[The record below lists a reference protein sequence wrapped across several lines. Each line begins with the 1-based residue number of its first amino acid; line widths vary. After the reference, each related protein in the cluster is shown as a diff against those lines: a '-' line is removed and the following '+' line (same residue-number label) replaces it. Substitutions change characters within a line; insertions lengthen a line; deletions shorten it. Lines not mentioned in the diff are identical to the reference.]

1 MSIETSGQRLKASY
15 APPLV
20 SWEAFMAW
28 REGAIQAEWV
38 DGEIIEM
45 APASAEHQRLGG
57 FLHAFL
63 RRFIENHGLGEI
75 FYAPFQMRLPSRP
88 SGREPDLLFVDA
100 SHADR
105 IKDTFLDG
113 PADLVVE
120 IVSPESQMRDRREK
134 FLEYQEARIPEY
146 WLLDAPRRAALF
158 YVLGRDGFYHEVPVG
173 ADGIYTS
180 TVLPRLRLRV
190 SWLWRTRLPTIDE
203 ALADLPD

>member
-1 MSIETSGQRLKASY
+1 VTIETSGRRVQASY
-15 APPLV
+15 PPPLV
-20 SWEAFMAW
+20 SWETFMAW

-38 DGEIIEM
+38 DGEIVEM
-45 APASAEHQRLGG
+45 APASAAHQRLGG

-63 RRFIENHGLGEI
+63 RRFIEHHGLGEI

-105 IKDTFLDG
+105 VKDTFLDG

-120 IVSPESQMRDRREK
+120 IVSPESEVRDRREK
-134 FLEYQEARIPEY
+134 FLEYQEAGIPEY
-146 WLLDAPRRAALF
+146 WLLDAPRCAAHF
-158 YVLGRDGFYHEVPVG
+158 YVLGRDGLYHEVPIG

-190 SWLWRTRLPTIDE
+190 NWLWRTPLPTLNE
-203 ALADLPD
+203 ALADLPS